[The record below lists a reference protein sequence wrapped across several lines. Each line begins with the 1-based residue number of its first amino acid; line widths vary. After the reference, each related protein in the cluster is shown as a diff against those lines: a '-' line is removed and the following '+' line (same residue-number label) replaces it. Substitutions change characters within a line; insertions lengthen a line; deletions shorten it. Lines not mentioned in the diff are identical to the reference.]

1 MYPYF
6 VRRHVLYSSVSF
18 TSRCFFSRTRRRIAH
33 HYIKNKKIK
42 KGLKKTRKQEKQKK
56 QNRGWGWGWEYQLC
70 TGVLRAAPTTS
81 NPRATTSWDP
91 LHQPFPKTWY
101 YLESLRGSY
110 WCLGRPPQRHKHSCV
125 SIATMPL
132 ESPRNWSPFFW
143 VLGTCNSDALH
154 QFWNTSF
161 VLSGAR
167 GSKPTLIRTFVQVSP
182 AKTQDTRICWIVSSC
197 WSQRGHL

>member
-1 MYPYF
+1 MTRLECRQTHYVTNFHFIAENKAHPNAKE
-6 VRRHVLYSSVSF
+6 HIL
-18 TSRCFFSRTRRRIAH
+18 TLFFSRTRRRIAH

-56 QNRGWGWGWEYQLC
+56 QNRGWGWEYQLC

-132 ESPRNWSPFFW
+132 ESPRNWSPFF
-143 VLGTCNSDALH
+143 L
-154 QFWNTSF
+154 SF
-161 VLSGAR
+161 
-167 GSKPTLIRTFVQVSP
+167 
-182 AKTQDTRICWIVSSC
+182 
-197 WSQRGHL
+197 GHL